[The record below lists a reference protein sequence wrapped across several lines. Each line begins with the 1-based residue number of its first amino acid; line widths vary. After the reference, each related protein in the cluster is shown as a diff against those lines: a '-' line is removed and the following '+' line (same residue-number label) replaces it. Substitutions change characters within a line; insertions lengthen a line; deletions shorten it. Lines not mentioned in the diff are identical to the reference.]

1 MRLPVSTRSESVGA
15 AVAGDEL
22 VSPDDRL
29 KPGAAPATGFSLS
42 SGLERVA

>member
-1 MRLPVSTRSESVGA
+1 MRRPLSTRWRGA
-15 AVAGDEL
+15 GGAGDEL
-22 VSPDDRL
+22 VSPDGRL